1 MSDKYSAWLESLALR
16 DQTYLTLGVI
26 VLSIIAGWVLIELL
40 PFSDKAKEYTR
51 YFYALVVAVLYL
63 VTLAVTVL
71 K

>member
-1 MSDKYSAWLESLALR
+1 MSDKYYAWLDSLALR
-16 DQTYLTLGVI
+16 DQTYLTLGAIVI
-26 VLSIIAGWVLIELL
+26 SIIAGWVVIGFL
-40 PFSDKAKEYTR
+40 PFSEKAKEYIR